1 MWAKLHIFMQSITQ
15 KQEKSWSHGKKYI
28 PCARKA
34 TFQTHMKDFFHR
46 FCILFVLIVSIFSTG
61 PVGAQILFTQQGN
74 ASYYADQFHGR
85 LMANG
90 KVYHRDSMTCAH
102 LRYPLGTKLLVRN
115 LVNGREVVVTVTD
128 RGPYSRKF
136 VIDLSRAAARQLGII
151 QIGFQQVEIIPFI
164 ASKIPYRYEPPTERP
179 ELDLG
184 YTTDVDLGPP
194 VWQDDSIYMAR
205 HRLSR
210 TAVVQAYRDSLA
222 TTLREDTTLRE
233 TAIRAS
239 KRTPHASGVASGKSR
254 KRR

>member
-1 MWAKLHIFMQSITQ
+1 
-15 KQEKSWSHGKKYI
+15 
-28 PCARKA
+28 
-34 TFQTHMKDFFHR
+34 MKDFFYL
-46 FCILFVLIVSIFSTG
+46 FYILFVLTVPFFSTV

-74 ASYYADQFHGR
+74 ASYYADRFHGR
-85 LMANG
+85 RMANG

-136 VIDLSRAAARQLGII
+136 VIDLSRAAARQLDII
-151 QIGFQQVEIIPFI
+151 YVGFQLVEIIPYI
-164 ASKIPYRYEPPTERP
+164 AGRVPYNYVPVDERP

-194 VWQDDSIYMAR
+194 VWQDDSIYWAR

-210 TAVVQAYRDSLA
+210 TAVVQAYRDSLE

-233 TAIRAS
+233 RAIKAS
-239 KRTPHASGVASGKSR
+239 EKKPHASDVASGKSR